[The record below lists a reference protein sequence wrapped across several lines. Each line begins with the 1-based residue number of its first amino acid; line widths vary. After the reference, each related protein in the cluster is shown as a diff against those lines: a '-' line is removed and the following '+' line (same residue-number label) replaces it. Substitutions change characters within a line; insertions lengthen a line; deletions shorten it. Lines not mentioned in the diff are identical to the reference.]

1 MAKKHDLIEE
11 AKGLG
16 IELDSNET
24 VADLEAK
31 ISFAKSDA
39 AVQAIEKEAK
49 ELGVELLYNETPEEL
64 EKKFSDARKALSSGG
79 TKADGELTRSKV
91 NRGSRRRIERAITR
105 LNEEIDAAIKE
116 FDLQAFIADEDGNRT
131 AEWPAVTRLRAA
143 KADVNDQV
151 NQLLAG

>member
-1 MAKKHDLIEE
+1 MAKKDDLIEE

-31 ISFAKSDA
+31 IA
-39 AVQAIEKEAK
+39 EAK
-49 ELGVELLYNETPEEL
+49 AALPAPVE
-64 EKKFSDARKALSSGG
+64 
-79 TKADGELTRSKV
+79 GELTRSKV

-105 LNEEIDAAIKE
+105 LNEEMDAAIKE
-116 FDLQAFIADEDGNRT
+116 FDLQAFVADEDGNRT
-131 AEWPAVTRLRAA
+131 AEWSAVTRLREA
-143 KADVNDQV
+143 KAEVNDQV

>member
-1 MAKKHDLIEE
+1 MAKKDDLIEE

-31 ISFAKSDA
+31 IA
-39 AVQAIEKEAK
+39 EAK
-49 ELGVELLYNETPEEL
+49 ANQP
-64 EKKFSDARKALSSGG
+64 ALIE
-79 TKADGELTRSKV
+79 GEVKRSKV
-91 NRGSRRRIERAITR
+91 NRGSRRRIERAITK

-116 FDLQAFIADEDGNRT
+116 LDMQAFIADEDGNRT
-131 AEWPAVTRLRAA
+131 GEWPAVTRLREA
-143 KADVNDQV
+143 KAEVNDQV